1 MTERERLIELI
12 EAGTRIAYDRSLE
25 DVKRIVKENHHF
37 NSATDRTVSV
47 SEMVADFLLEN
58 GVVVPPVKM
67 GDIVYIDNAP
77 HNVVHIT
84 IEEDGISY
92 CAKYDCDEYE
102 CCKECPFAKEISFG
116 EVIMCEG
123 NEYHEFTASDIGKT
137 VFLTREEAEK
147 ALAEK
152 DSE

>member
-1 MTERERLIELI
+1 MTERERLIELLMQGDI
-12 EAGTRIAYDRSLE
+12 AASKQGVFNCCMCRREAEAIADY
-25 DVKRIVKENHHF
+25 
-37 NSATDRTVSV
+37 
-47 SEMVADFLLEN
+47 LLES
-58 GVVVPPVKM
+58 GVIVPPVKV

-77 HNVVHIT
+77 HNVAYIM

-137 VFLTREEAEK
+137 VFLTREEAEN
-147 ALAEK
+147 ALKEREDNA
-152 DSE
+152 

>member
-1 MTERERLIELI
+1 MTERKRLIELLKKAPYGANAI
-12 EAGTRIAYDRSLE
+12 TLSDKHKDSILGEIADY
-25 DVKRIVKENHHF
+25 
-37 NSATDRTVSV
+37 
-47 SEMVADFLLEN
+47 LLEN
-58 GVVVPPVKM
+58 GVIVPPVKM

-137 VFLTREEAEK
+137 VFLTREEAEN
-147 ALAEK
+147 ALKE
-152 DSE
+152 SEENA

>member
-1 MTERERLIELI
+1 MTERDRLIELI
-12 EAGTRIAYDRSLE
+12 VTAENEVFRAFPYTNST
-25 DVKRIVKENHHF
+25 KRI
-37 NSATDRTVSV
+37 
-47 SEMVADFLLEN
+47 EMVADYLLEN
-58 GVVVPPVKM
+58 GVIVPPVKM

-102 CCKECPFAKEISFG
+102 CCKECPFVKEISFG

-147 ALAEK
+147 ALKE
-152 DSE
+152 SEENA

>member
-1 MTERERLIELI
+1 MTERERLIELLMQGDI
-12 EAGTRIAYDRSLE
+12 AASKQGVFNCCMCRREAETIADY
-25 DVKRIVKENHHF
+25 
-37 NSATDRTVSV
+37 
-47 SEMVADFLLEN
+47 LLES
-58 GVVVPPVKM
+58 GVIVPPVKV

-77 HNVVHIT
+77 HNVAYIM

-147 ALAEK
+147 ALKE
-152 DSE
+152 SEQK